1 MKKSILLSMSITLIL
16 LLSITGLSQI
26 FNNKTN
32 VIQQKKEVE
41 ILKSPTKSSI
51 QNNLTGTWYWDNG
64 VNNAELYLIQNGNSV
79 SGKHCCVFFNGSKL
93 DCIDDEDTNSISLNM
108 TAVDVYEGTLKSGFS
123 DAVVPIRITFNPVSE
138 EIFFQ
143 QLSQPIMEYYL
154 PNNVTMT
161 LAKD

>member
-1 MKKSILLSMSITLIL
+1 MSIKANKIILIFVFALSILSCGFIEKQQTNSKSNLQSLKTSTQLS
-16 LLSITGLSQI
+16 
-26 FNNKTN
+26 
-32 VIQQKKEVE
+32 
-41 ILKSPTKSSI
+41 
-51 QNNLTGTWYWDNG
+51 GTWYWDNG
-64 VNNAELYLIQNGNSV
+64 VNNAELYLMQNENSV

-93 DCIDDEDTNSISLNM
+93 DCIDDEDNNSISLYM

-123 DAVVPIRITFNPVSE
+123 DAVVSIRITFNPVSE